1 MDNEIILRPE
11 QEAIVI
17 TERIRANGEAAANA
31 VFNMCKDLRRMKIE
45 GLYTHLGYES
55 FDDYVKKEFNM
66 ERRQAYTYISV
77 YEKYEES
84 FLQSN
89 AQLGIT
95 KLSMLTQVDPED
107 RAEIIANNDVSEM
120 TTRQLKEL
128 MDKYK
133 NQGEQLSLL
142 EEENQAL
149 KKQKEE
155 LKNELDTFPELEVM
169 RQQNEEAEK
178 RIQELEEKI
187 KEKDAIAEE
196 FKNFNDKLH
205 ADNMA
210 LNRELKEQKTAEP
223 IIKEVIKEVPDKKAL
238 EKKDKTIAKLQEEVK
253 KLTESNEK
261 KENEIAAKQ
270 SEYEAKI
277 ADLKKTA
284 EKPAEDPDKHSFKA
298 LFTSAYKEITGLI
311 EFVKSAEDKDKELFI
326 SKVNQLLETSGQ
338 ALKEA
343 ESHET

>member
-31 VFNMCKDLRRMKIE
+31 VFNMCRDLRRMKIE
-45 GLYTHLGYES
+45 GLFTHLGYES
-55 FDDYVKKEFNM
+55 FDDYVKQEFNM

-133 NQGEQLSLL
+133 DQGEQLSLL

-210 LNRELKEQKTAEP
+210 LNRELKEQKTAE
-223 IIKEVIKEVPDKKAL
+223 
-238 EKKDKTIAKLQEEVK
+238 
-253 KLTESNEK
+253 
-261 KENEIAAKQ
+261 
-270 SEYEAKI
+270 
-277 ADLKKTA
+277 
-284 EKPAEDPDKHSFKA
+284 KPAEDPDKHSFKA

-343 ESHET
+343 ESHEP